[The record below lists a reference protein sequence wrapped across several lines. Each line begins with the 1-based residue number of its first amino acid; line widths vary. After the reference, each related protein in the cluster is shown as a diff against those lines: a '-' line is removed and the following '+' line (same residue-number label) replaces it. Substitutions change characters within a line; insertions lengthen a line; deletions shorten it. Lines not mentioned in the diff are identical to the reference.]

1 MKRFSI
7 LFLLLAL
14 FLGNSAMGFSWTSG
28 YYNHGDTPFDDNNN
42 TAPIQYPYGVGYLP
56 SPGNTSEGGEKFDLE
71 GLFVN
76 FDDNYLYVA
85 LTNSFGMSVTSST
98 WGSTFYQGDVFFG
111 FGGNNDAFAI
121 DVSSGNLLSVNVA
134 SYIQNLDGSYYNNV
148 AIRERVGSFQAVMS
162 PTLGTANQVLTFWD
176 GLETDPL
183 LPDATGGDTYVF
195 EWRIDRSLLGW
206 DGTSNLFFHTTLG
219 CGNDLIEYNFA
230 AIPEPGTMI
239 LLGLGLFGAGLIAR
253 RK

>member
-7 LFLLLAL
+7 LIVLLAL
-14 FLGNSAMGFSWTSG
+14 FFSSTAMGFSWTGG
-28 YYNHGDTPFDDNNN
+28 YYDHGASPFDGNNN
-42 TAPIQYPYGVGYLP
+42 IAPIEFPYGIGYLP
-56 SPGNTSEGGEKFDLE
+56 SPGSMTEGGEKFDLE

-76 FDDNYLYVA
+76 FDNDYLYVA
-85 LTNSFGMSVTSST
+85 LTNSFGMSVTSIN

-111 FGGNNDAFAI
+111 FGGEMNTFAI
-121 DVSSGNLLSVNVA
+121 DVSTGDLVSV
-134 SYIQNLDGSYYNNV
+134 SSWTYIQDVDGSFYDNV
-148 AIRERVGSFQAVMS
+148 AIRERIGAYEAVMS
-162 PTLGTANQVLTFWD
+162 PTLGSANQVLTFWD

-183 LPDATGGDTYVF
+183 LPDGTGGDTYVY

-206 DGTSNLFFHTTLG
+206 DGVSNIFFHTTLG
-219 CGNDLIEYNFA
+219 CGNDLIEYDFA

-239 LLGLGLFGAGLIAR
+239 LLGLGLFGAGILAR